1 MGSRPQNPAGQS
13 LPSQPATPL
22 VSVIVNNYNH
32 GDYLEQAIASALA
45 QTYANV
51 EVVVVDDGS
60 TDDSREVIGRFDSRI
75 VAVLKENGGQG
86 SAFNAGLE
94 HASGTVIMFLDS
106 DDYLLSGAVERVV
119 PEFGPGVA
127 KVQFR
132 LTVVDGEGR
141 PTGEYPPPDAPL
153 HRGDVRPLLVRRGV
167 YSTAVCSGNAYAR
180 AAIEAIFPVPAK
192 AFSYGADGYVN
203 AAVPFFGEVRAIDER
218 LGAYRIHGRNYST
231 MESSGL
237 DVGLFHYFIGTNS
250 LPSKSSSNEH
260 VLPAIARVPA
270 SCSTTPPT
278 SRRASPR
285 FVSTRCHTPCPPI
298 ADWSSR
304 CAASSQL
311 GDMCRRECRATGRR
325 HGLIPRR
332 RVVPSQ
338 RCQQRDFVEVRA
350 SVATSGDPARSVRN
364 QSTLAARGT
373 LNHGSAN
380 ESAHYCC
387 PWTGTYRLAALG
399 GTAERS
405 TRHHAS

>member
-237 DVGLFHYFIGTNS
+237 DVGLFHYFIRHQLAT
-250 LPSKSSSNEH
+250 EQ
-260 VLPAIARVPA
+260 VIVERA
-270 SCSTTPPT
+270 
-278 SRRASPR
+278 RASGYRARPGLMLHNAAHVEAR
-285 FVSTRCHTPCPPI
+285 LASLRLDPMSHPVPTDRRLELTMRGVVATWRYVDVSVV
-298 ADWSSR
+298 
-304 CAASSQL
+304 
-311 GDMCRRECRATGRR
+311 
-325 HGLIPRR
+325 R
-332 RVVPSQ
+332 RVADTASFLAVGLFPRSVASNVISW
-338 RCQQRDFVEVRA
+338 RYERA
-350 SVATSGDPARSVRN
+350 SRPA
-364 QSTLAARGT
+364 AI
-373 LNHGSAN
+373 
-380 ESAHYCC
+380 
-387 PWTGTYRLAALG
+387 RLAVSAINRLLRRG
-399 GTAERS
+399 E
-405 TRHHAS
+405 H